1 MLYTN
6 ALNKIFWMDISMLN
20 RIVALVLSVF
30 LTGAAV
36 ADSVPQA
43 VVDKAATLIP
53 GTQPDSVTLSPVAGL
68 YEVVFGNQVV
78 YLFADGK
85 HLLSGDLI
93 DLDAG
98 ENLSENARKIGR
110 KAAIEA
116 LDETGMVVFSPE
128 QPKSTIT
135 VFTDTECGYCVR
147 LHNEIEQV
155 LAGGVKVRYLGYPR
169 AGIGS
174 TSHQTLVSVW
184 CSENPQQAMTDA
196 KRGKAVDP
204 RVCETEIEKHM
215 QAAQAVGVR
224 GTPTIVLQDGK
235 VIPGY
240 VPAGELVP
248 MANAAALN

>member
-1 MLYTN
+1 
-6 ALNKIFWMDISMLN
+6 MLN
-20 RIVALVLSVF
+20 RIISFAFFVIFSGPVVAQ
-30 LTGAAV
+30 T
-36 ADSVPQA
+36 VPQA
-43 VVDKAATLIP
+43 VLDKAATLIP
-53 GTQPDSVTLSPVAGL
+53 DVLPDSVTKTPVMGL

-78 YLFADGK
+78 YLFSDGK
-85 HLLSGDLI
+85 YLLSGDLI

-98 ENLSENARKIGR
+98 ENLSENARKTGR
-110 KAAIEA
+110 KAAIDA
-116 LDETGMVVFSPE
+116 LDESGMVVFSPE
-128 QPKSTIT
+128 ETKSMIT

-147 LHNEIEQV
+147 LHNEISQV

-174 TSHQTLVSVW
+174 SSHATLVSVW
-184 CSENPQQAMTDA
+184 CADDPQQAMTDA
-196 KRGKAVDP
+196 KRGKAVEP
-204 RVCETEIEKHM
+204 RTCETDIEKHID
-215 QAAQAVGVR
+215 AARAVGVR